1 MIPSHSGEVDASRNS
16 YIQVSPRIHMSIQF
30 QQKQVWISAHAI
42 KRARERDII
51 FPDMV
56 HATILGG
63 KVERFGKNF
72 LRFCKKYKHG
82 VVICIGED
90 VGDSIIIKTIEWG
103 RRT

>member
-1 MIPSHSGEVDASRNS
+1 
-16 YIQVSPRIHMSIQF
+16 MSIQF

-51 FPDMV
+51 FPNMV

-72 LRFCKKYKHG
+72 LRFSKTYKRG
-82 VVICIGED
+82 VVIGEN

-103 RRT
+103 RRS